1 MRFPMRS
8 IERIVLLVPL
18 AIAGCAAQTPQ
29 PGRGAPAAGEVR
41 AVETLGPATGANRYY
56 AGNRPPLRPAP
67 LIKLPLGSVRP
78 EGWLRRQLV
87 LESEGFSGKLEEISQ
102 FCKFEGNEWTSP
114 AGQGKFGWEEVPYW
128 LRGYVDLG
136 YILQDQAI
144 IQRANQWL
152 NAVISTQR
160 PDGYFGSQSNIDSER
175 VNGMRS
181 RMLDLWPNMT
191 MMFALRSLYEAT
203 GDARILPF
211 LTRYFR
217 WQTTIPL
224 EDFLSASWQKQRAGD
239 NLDSIYWLY
248 NRTGQP
254 WLLDLARV
262 NHERTDDWSGGIA
275 SWHNVNFAE
284 CFREPAQF
292 FQQSKDARYLNATV
306 RNYDTMRR
314 LYGQVPGG
322 GYAADENARPGF
334 NGPRNGT
341 ETCAWAEM
349 MFSDELL
356 VGITGDRLWAD
367 RAEEIAFNS
376 FPASMTP
383 DLKGLHYI
391 TSPNQVQLDRA
402 NKAPMIQNSGEMFG
416 YDPYGYRCCQHN
428 AAFGWPYFS
437 EHLWMATR
445 DNGLAAVMYAPSQV
459 KAKVADGTEVT
470 LTETTDYPF
479 DESIAIAVE
488 TPKAVR
494 FPLVLRVPG
503 WCANPAVSLNGKL
516 VPLAGQDGARGWL
529 VLDRTWSAHDKLV
542 LTLPMKIGVEV
553 WKENRNTVSV
563 SRGPLTYSLK
573 IGERWVRDGGTG
585 EFPAEDVYP
594 TTPWNYGLVLNVR
607 QPEGSFEVLKT
618 GKTAAQPFAV
628 DDTPIELRAKGR
640 RIPQWKL
647 EPNGMAGEVQPGPVK
662 SDQPVE
668 EITLIPMGAARL
680 RIASFPQIG
689 SGPDAQ
695 VWDGPAPI
703 VQASASSHFEPP
715 SAVLDGLVPS
725 NSADR
730 SIPRFVWPQGGGGR
744 GGQGGMW
751 IEYRY
756 SEARTMGSAEVY
768 WVADAEGRGCA
779 LPSSWSLEWW
789 DGAAWKPVE
798 GVAAYPTEKD
808 KFNRVRFTPVAAT
821 AIRLRAAAEG
831 RQAVGIFEWR
841 VGE

>member
-1 MRFPMRS
+1 M
-8 IERIVLLVPL
+8 
-18 AIAGCAAQTPQ
+18 AIAACAAQTQ
-29 PGRGAPAAGEVR
+29 AELR
-41 AVETLGPATGANRYY
+41 ALQTPPTTGVNRYY
-56 AGNRPPLRPAP
+56 AGNRPPLAPDP

-87 LESEGFSGKLEEISQ
+87 LESQGFSGKLEEISQ
-102 FCKFEGNEWTSP
+102 FCKFDGNEWTSP

-136 YILQDQAI
+136 YILQDPAI
-144 IQRANQWL
+144 IRRANQWL
-152 NAVISTQR
+152 NAVIATQR

-175 VNGMRS
+175 VNGVRT

-239 NLDSIYWLY
+239 NLDSVYWLY

-292 FQQSKDARYLNATV
+292 FQQVKDARYLNATV

-349 MFSDELL
+349 MFSDEIL
-356 VGITGDRLWAD
+356 VGITGDRTWAD

-402 NKAPMIQNSGEMFG
+402 NKAPMIQNTGEMFG

-445 DNGLAAVMYAPSQV
+445 DNGLAAVLYAPSQV
-459 KAKVADGTEVT
+459 KAKAGDGAEVT
-470 LTETTDYPF
+470 LAETTDYPF
-479 DESIAIAVE
+479 DESIAITVG
-488 TPKAVR
+488 TPRTVR
-494 FPLVLRVPG
+494 FPLMLRVPE
-503 WCANPAVSLNGKL
+503 WCADPSVSLNGKRL
-516 VPLAGQDGARGWL
+516 SASGGGHGWL
-529 VLDRTWSAHDKLV
+529 VLDRAWNAGDKVV
-542 LTLPMKIGVEV
+542 LTLPMKIGVQV

-573 IGERWVRDGGTG
+573 IGERWVRDSGTD
-585 EFPAEDVYP
+585 EFPGEDVYP
-594 TTPWNYGLVLNVR
+594 TTPWNYGLVLNAG
-607 QPEGSFEVLKT
+607 QPEASFEVVKT
-618 GKTAAQPFAV
+618 GKTAEQPFAAE
-628 DDTPIELRAKGR
+628 DAPIQLRAQGR

-647 EPNGMAGEVQPGPVK
+647 EPNGMAGEVQPGPVS

-668 EITLIPMGAARL
+668 PITLIPMGAARL

-689 SGPDAQ
+689 SGPDAHP
-695 VWDGPAPI
+695 WDFPAPM
-703 VQASASSHFEPP
+703 VRASASTHFEPP
-715 SAVLDGLVPS
+715 SAALDGLAPS

-730 SIPRFVWPQGGGGR
+730 SIPRFVWPR
-744 GGQGGMW
+744 GGADRDGMW

-756 SEARTMGSAEVY
+756 SEARPVSSAEVY
-768 WVADAEGRGCA
+768 WAVDAPGKACG
-779 LPSSWSLEWW
+779 LPASWSILWW
-789 DGAAWKPVE
+789 DGGTWKPVE
-798 GVAAYPTEKD
+798 GVAAYPAEKD
-808 KFNRVRFTPVAAT
+808 QFNRVRFTPVTTT
-821 AIRLRAAAEG
+821 AVRLRATPLSG
-831 RQAVGIFEWR
+831 QTVGILEWR
-841 VGE
+841 IGQ